1 MDDSN
6 EINNNIHWKYS
17 NIIAGLTR
25 FFILLCLLNVI
36 SIANCQSLD
45 LSPK

>member
-6 EINNNIHWKYS
+6 ATNNKIYSQYS
-17 NIIAGLTR
+17 NIIAR
-25 FFILLCLLNVI
+25 FVKLFILSCLLSLI

-45 LSPK
+45 LTPI